1 MNSLFNP
8 HRLALKVSNQ
18 PNFIAN
24 QQVAIFKNWHHL
36 LSATDKTEEQLQADF
51 LNDIF
56 GEVLGYKYKRGEAE
70 TNLEKEEKTELDA
83 KKPDGILG
91 FFTLN
96 QSKEQQDIRVII
108 ELKGSKANLDARQNR
123 DSKQT
128 PVEQAFSYVSK
139 YQKVEFVIVSNFKE
153 IRLYQSHYQGKYQ
166 QFLMADLVHNTQK
179 QQEFYFLLCKN
190 NLIGFAPHTGSV
202 IKQFIENETKH
213 ETEIK
218 NKFYFE
224 YKTHRQ
230 DFVTDILKQ
239 NSLSPSLAINKTQ
252 KLFDRLLFVRF
263 CEDNNLLHKPFEK
276 VYTGWALGLSLF
288 DSLKTLFKSI
298 DQGNPPH
305 IHKFNGGLFA
315 VDAEFDSLK
324 INHDLLKKF
333 IDFLRLYHFKN
344 DLSVHILGH
353 IFEQSLTDLQHLKAS
368 LNNSTHNIKE
378 GKRKKDGIFYTP
390 ENITKYIVAK
400 ALGGWL
406 KEQKDALQLSDFIFY
421 ELPENKPKKW
431 QNPNQELID
440 RYKLYAKKLQ
450 EVKVLDPACGSGA
463 FLIEVFNYLQ
473 NEWLEL
479 SQTLQKLGE
488 EPEFGLF
495 NYQNIYKSI
504 LQNNIYGVDINSESV
519 QITKLSLWLKTAN
532 SQDSL
537 TSLDNNI
544 KIGNS
549 LIADCGIDEKAF
561 NWQQEFN
568 FKFDVVVGNPP
579 YVRQEL
585 FSSIKPY
592 LQQNYSVYA
601 GTADLYCYF
610 YEKATQLLA
619 PNGRLGFIT
628 SNKWMRANYGLNLR
642 KFILANTKIQDF
654 IDLGGQEIFKGVGV
668 DANILLYQKTQ
679 ATDDYVFC
687 VGDNLST
694 FSEFASNHLD
704 VNCFNIA
711 TNNLARNIKTKI
723 ETLGVPLKNWDVKIN
738 YGIKTGFNEAF
749 IIDTKTKEE
758 LCLADAKSAEIIK
771 PILRGRDIS
780 RYSTK
785 WAGLWIINT
794 HNGYKKPRS
803 YHPTLG
809 LNHPPLEASNLQ
821 NTRSYHPPLE
831 GGSKLLC
838 NFGEGYKNP
847 NTNSKPNFAENDI
860 YPSPKASPS
869 TLPQGEGNG
878 TGEGDKIGEGNKIEN
893 YSKKTLNFAKELRK
907 SQTNAEGL
915 LWYYLRNKQLGGY
928 KFRRQQPIDKYIVD
942 FVCFEKN
949 LIIELDGSQHNENKN
964 IKHDKIRDALLTDLG
979 FTILRFWNDEIFTN
993 CANILDFILHK
1004 LESPRSYHPPL
1015 EGGSNGLMPFGEGY
1029 KNPNTNSKPN
1039 FAENDIDPSQNLQA
1053 NSTLPQ
1059 GEGDKIGEG
1068 DGTEYISRIDV
1079 EKDYPAIFAYLKK
1092 FQNQLENRAD
1102 KGDHWTNLRNC
1113 AYFEEFKKEKVV
1125 YSEIVR
1131 EPQFYYDEQNFY
1143 LEATSFV
1150 MTGENLKYLTAI
1162 LNSKPCA
1169 WIFKTFYA
1177 GGGLGSDGIRY
1188 KKVFLQQLPVP
1199 QISSQAQQPFI
1210 EKAQQML
1217 DLNRNLNKISDDF
1230 LDYLKAKMQNPAVLS
1245 AKLNNW
1251 QSLSDSEF
1259 LAEITK
1265 LAKQQKLTSFD
1276 DRAIFNAFKEDV
1288 KKTQEILLEI
1298 NQTNQQI
1305 DAMVYELYN
1314 LSQQEIALID
1324 IHNDEK
1330 SK

>member
-8 HRLALKVSNQ
+8 HRLALKLTNQ
-18 PNFIAN
+18 PNFIAS

-36 LSATDKTEEQLQADF
+36 LSTTDKTEEQLQADF

-56 GEVLGYKYKRGEAE
+56 GEILGYKYKRGEFE
-70 TNLEKEEKTELDA
+70 TNLEKEQTTELDG
-83 KKPDGILG
+83 KQPDGILG

-96 QSKEQQDIRVII
+96 KNKEKQDVRVII
-108 ELKGSKANLDARQNR
+108 ELKGYKANLDARQNR

-153 IRLYQSHYQGKYQ
+153 IRLYQSNYQGKYQ
-166 QFLMADLVHNTQK
+166 QFFIADLVHNNAK

-190 NLIGFAPHTGSV
+190 NLIGLAPHTGSV

-224 YKTHRQ
+224 YKAHRQ

-239 NSLSPSLAINKTQ
+239 NSFSASLAIDKTQ

-315 VDAEFDSLK
+315 FDAEFDGLK

-333 IDFLRLYHFKN
+333 IYFLRLYHFKN

-368 LNNSTHNIKE
+368 LNNSTHNTKE

-406 KEQKDALQLSDFIFY
+406 KEQKDALQLSDFIFH

-549 LIADCGIDEKAF
+549 LIADSSIDEKAF

-601 GTADLYCYF
+601 GMADLYCYF

-628 SNKWMRANYGLNLR
+628 SNKWMRANYGFNLR

-679 ATDDYVFC
+679 TTDDYVFC
-687 VGDNLST
+687 VGDNLSN

-704 VNCFNIA
+704 ANCFNIG
-711 TNNLARNIKTKI
+711 TNNLARSIKTKI

-749 IIDTKTKEE
+749 IIDTKIKEE

-771 PILRGRDIS
+771 PILRGRDIA

-785 WAGLWIINT
+785 WAGLWVI
-794 HNGYKKPRS
+794 
-803 YHPTLG
+803 
-809 LNHPPLEASNLQ
+809 
-821 NTRSYHPPLE
+821 
-831 GGSKLLC
+831 
-838 NFGEGYKNP
+838 
-847 NTNSKPNFAENDI
+847 
-860 YPSPKASPS
+860 
-869 TLPQGEGNG
+869 G
-878 TGEGDKIGEGNKIEN
+878 TFPALKIKIEN
-893 YSKKTLNFAKELRK
+893 YPAIENYLKRFGKKLEQTGESYFDENGNQQNARKKTGNKWFETQDQIAYYEEFEKEK
-907 SQTNAEGL
+907 IIWQEMTNKPCF
-915 LWYYLRNKQLGGY
+915 Y
-928 KFRRQQPIDKYIVD
+928 IDKSNNYVSNTGYVITVEQGLQYLL
-942 FVCFEKN
+942 VVLNSN
-949 LIIELDGSQHNENKN
+949 LIDFYMQTISSS
-964 IKHDKIRDALLTDLG
+964 LG
-979 FTILRFWNDEIFTN
+979 
-993 CANILDFILHK
+993 K
-1004 LESPRSYHPPL
+1004 
-1015 EGGSNGLMPFGEGY
+1015 EGKRWTKQY
-1029 KNPNTNSKPN
+1029 
-1039 FAENDIDPSQNLQA
+1039 
-1053 NSTLPQ
+1053 
-1059 GEGDKIGEG
+1059 
-1068 DGTEYISRIDV
+1068 V
-1079 EKDYPAIFAYLKK
+1079 E
-1092 FQNQLENRAD
+1092 
-1102 KGDHWTNLRNC
+1102 
-1113 AYFEEFKKEKVV
+1113 
-1125 YSEIVR
+1125 
-1131 EPQFYYDEQNFY
+1131 
-1143 LEATSFV
+1143 
-1150 MTGENLKYLTAI
+1150 
-1162 LNSKPCA
+1162 
-1169 WIFKTFYA
+1169 
-1177 GGGLGSDGIRY
+1177 
-1188 KKVFLQQLPVP
+1188 QLPIP
-1199 QISSQAQQPFI
+1199 QISSQAQQSFV

-1217 DLNRNLNKISDDF
+1217 DLNLNLNKISDDF

-1251 QSLSDSEF
+1251 QSLNDSEF

-1276 DRAIFNAFKEDV
+1276 DRAIFTAFKEDA
-1288 KKTQEILLEI
+1288 KKSQAILLEI

-1305 DAMVYELYN
+1305 DAMVYELYS
-1314 LSQQEIALID
+1314 LSPQEIALIQA
-1324 IHNDEK
+1324 
-1330 SK
+1330 